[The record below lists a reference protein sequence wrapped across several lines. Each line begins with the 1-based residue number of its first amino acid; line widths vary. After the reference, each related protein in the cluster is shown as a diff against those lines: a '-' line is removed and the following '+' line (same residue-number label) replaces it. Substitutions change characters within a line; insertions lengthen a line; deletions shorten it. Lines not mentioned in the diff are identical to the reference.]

1 MKMPDPMSKK
11 CSAHNRA
18 GGSCGL
24 WAMRGQNVCNLHG
37 GKSPQALAK
46 AEERMRALV
55 YPSVGE
61 LGGMIHHADSDAVR
75 LNAIKYILDWAGF
88 KAAVEQQVDQ
98 QITIRVIDETQPIV
112 LEQVYELN
120 GRADG

>member
-1 MKMPDPMSKK
+1 
-11 CSAHNRA
+11 
-18 GGSCGL
+18 
-24 WAMRGQNVCNLHG
+24 
-37 GKSPQALAK
+37 
-46 AEERMRALV
+46 
-55 YPSVGE
+55 
-61 LGGMIHHADSDAVR
+61 VR